1 MMFTSLLFKQD
12 NQMNKQIYLSI
23 KETNEKKTT
32 QKMKIIRHGIE
43 ATAGVDFLIGLD
55 CNDQ

>member
-23 KETNEKKTT
+23 NEKN
-32 QKMKIIRHGIE
+32 IIRHGLQ
-43 ATAGVDFLIGLD
+43 ATAGVVLLIGLD
-55 CNDQ
+55 CHDE